1 MENWKKVLDLSL
13 ISNGVYGVQTTDSLP
28 YFVVWYQ
35 DSDAKST
42 GKTKGS
48 NIAYL
53 YSKTNAGEVV
63 AEIPNYVTTT
73 SDGKIIVYDGAHTLY
88 KVPLYTAEDII
99 AKAKEYVGDSEFTDY
114 QKDKYHLFTD

>member
-1 MENWKKVLDLSL
+1 MLKAQAKQKAL
-13 ISNGVYGVQTTDSLP
+13 I
-28 YFVVWYQ
+28 
-35 DSDAKST
+35 
-42 GKTKGS
+42 
-48 NIAYL
+48 YL
-53 YSKTNAGEVV
+53 YNKEDASEVV

-99 AKAKEYVGDSEFTDY
+99 ASAKEYVGDSKFTDY